1 LSQMSGWPMPP
12 GPPPFPF
19 PMPQFESTNVWP
31 PTAPFRF
38 PTAAI
43 LDENVQ
49 SIESL
54 LTKISDLQRTLT
66 MRETDHKKELD
77 KATASFQ
84 TVLALKNREIRTLKE
99 ENHTLKKGQGYGL
112 SNELKESQSIVSL
125 SDQMAS
131 MNQKLASVEDKLSA
145 FSPSVPLQNQTTI
158 RVRFDGISSLTSTDK
173 YSHSTHLVGNDW
185 KVCISIAGKW
195 LKVEL
200 TAAKITQRCSVFFKF
215 HLISHKSD
223 NIVYTAGD
231 SAISQFNQNGMTW
244 GYNEF
249 ISIKDLFDEKKRYVH
264 NDSIIIS
271 ADICVFPSSNLI

>member
-1 LSQMSGWPMPP
+1 MASYCSVSVP
-12 GPPPFPF
+12 GKSRNQP
-19 PMPQFESTNVWP
+19 TN
-31 PTAPFRF
+31 TYNSFQ
-38 PTAAI
+38 TAAI

-185 KVCISIAGKW
+185 LVGNNGRSFEYIYILGKF
-195 LKVEL
+195 
-200 TAAKITQRCSVFFKF
+200 AFQ
-215 HLISHKSD
+215 
-223 NIVYTAGD
+223 
-231 SAISQFNQNGMTW
+231 
-244 GYNEF
+244 
-249 ISIKDLFDEKKRYVH
+249 
-264 NDSIIIS
+264 
-271 ADICVFPSSNLI
+271 